1 MKDVAV
7 GELELIDM
15 LTEMCQLGI
24 IKLKINEKTNLIRI
38 QYCISR
44 DIRPEEANRI
54 WQRLDQV

>member
-1 MKDVAV
+1 MLVKELAV

-44 DIRPEEANRI
+44 DIRLE
-54 WQRLDQV
+54 